1 MVAWMRYL
9 PLSISRRSFQLG
21 AAIASVYPLLP
32 AKALLVGQASAVAN
46 APVTVKTTG
55 IAYLIA
61 EHAHYPTSLSVK
73 LENGK
78 PGVKHFWV
86 ENWLNPEQVFKWK
99 VLVEQ
104 AGKYEVTLMISAPP
118 GTPVSVESEQ
128 EKLFVETTQPI
139 YQGYYWDRITLP
151 HPLHLP
157 EGESTIRVRLLK
169 PVMVGKVGA
178 ALKSIELLN
187 VNQRPAFNARI
198 QAFRSDTSWL
208 RDAKYG
214 LMCQCGEWSYPEHG
228 PHKPWPQVADQFD
241 IAKFGELVASTGA
254 GYVVWS
260 ATWATYFFPAPIRA
274 IDHILPGR
282 TCKRDL
288 IRELADALAK
298 KNIRL
303 ILYYHLGHVQSSANG
318 SWWAHNSSTSDKS
331 LFIRN
336 WCAVITEVGHRYGN
350 LLAGWMFD
358 DELVYYPMP
367 YEVIGAAAKAGN
379 PGRIISY
386 NSWIQARGTDFQD
399 FQFGEGF
406 RGSAALPES
415 AHGIWPSGPMK
426 GLQAHGCFQVDGP
439 DWGIDH
445 ADEKITP
452 PLFSGEAAASLA
464 MVAAQHDEAL
474 SWNLEMYDDGSVSA
488 ESLKVFRHAG
498 QAVRK
503 LYPKIED
510 L

>member
-1 MVAWMRYL
+1 MF
-9 PLSISRRSFQLG
+9 ISRRSFHLG
-21 AAIASVYPLLP
+21 AAGTAIYSLLP
-32 AKALLVGQASAVAN
+32 ASAKALVAGH
-46 APVTVKTTG
+46 AHVQVTPVQ

-61 EHAHYPTSLSVK
+61 EDADYPSSLSVK

-86 ENWLNPEQVFKWK
+86 ENWRNPEEVFTWK

-104 AGKYEVTLMISAPP
+104 AGDYEVTLMISAPP
-118 GTPVSVESEQ
+118 GTPVSVESAH
-128 EKLFVETTQPI
+128 EKLFVATTQPI

-151 HPLHLP
+151 NALHLP
-157 EGESTIRVRLLK
+157 KGESTIRVRLIK
-169 PVMVGKVGA
+169 AVTEGPVGA
-178 ALKSIELLN
+178 ALKSIELLD
-187 VNQRPAFNARI
+187 VKQRPAFNARI
-198 QAFRSDTSWL
+198 QAFRSDTSWF

-214 LMCQCGEWSYPEHG
+214 LMCQCGEWAYPAHG
-228 PHKPWPQVADQFD
+228 PQKPWPKGVDQFD
-241 IAKFGELVASTGA
+241 VPRFVELVAGTGA

-260 ATWATYFFPAPIRA
+260 ATWATYFFPAPIRS
-274 IDHILPGR
+274 IDEIMPGR
-282 TCKRDL
+282 TSKRDL
-288 IRELADALAK
+288 IGELADALAK

-303 ILYYHLGHVQSSANG
+303 ILYYHLGHVQSPANG
-318 SWWAHNSSTSDKS
+318 SWWAHNSSAHNSSTSDKS
-331 LFIRN
+331 LFIKN
-336 WCAVITEVGHRYGN
+336 WCAIITEVGHRYGGR
-350 LLAGWMFD
+350 LAGWMFD

-367 YEVIGAAAKAGN
+367 YEVVGAAAKAGY

-399 FQFGEGF
+399 FQFGEQF
-406 RGSAALPES
+406 RVSAALPES

-452 PLFSGEAAASLA
+452 PFFSAQDGASFA
-464 MVAAQHDEAL
+464 IVAAQHDEAL

-488 ESLKVFRHAG
+488 ESLKVFQHAG
-498 QAVRK
+498 EAVRN
-503 LYPKIED
+503 LYPKKES